1 MLTLNNVGFAFGNR
15 FLYRNVSF
23 QIHDG
28 DKIGLIGANG
38 TGKSTLLR
46 LITREYSCT
55 EGQISTIKGIT
66 IGFLNQDLLSYQSDK
81 SILEVAMEAYEQ
93 ALVLQKE
100 INAIIEALEQDY
112 DEKLAYQLGEKQ
124 AEFDHLGGY
133 EMEHKSAEILA
144 GLGFSGHDLSKPLS
158 SFSGGWRM
166 RVMLAK
172 ILLQKPNLLLL
183 DEPTNHLDLPSIQ
196 WLEEYI
202 RNYQGA
208 IVIVSH
214 DRNFL
219 DRVVNKI
226 AEVAQE
232 KITLY
237 NGNYSSFVE
246 QKAERMAVQQAQ
258 YKNQQQKIKE
268 LERFIE
274 RFKAKASK
282 ATQAQSRVKMLEKM
296 EKVDNVEEDN
306 NHIDFKFVVST
317 TSGKDVLRLENIS
330 KSYGEVKV
338 FSPSDAILMRGDK
351 VGLIGANGKGKSTL
365 LRIIAGTET
374 FEGNR
379 QVGYNVKMGFFAQ
392 HQLESLNL
400 NNDIL
405 TELEQHAPHLTTAY
419 IRTILGCFM
428 FSGEDVFKPIKV
440 LSGGEKSRVA
450 LAKTLV
456 SEANFLLLDEPTNHL
471 DMVSINML
479 IQALEQYEG
488 TYIVISHDRYFLSQ
502 VTNKIW
508 YIDNY
513 ELKEYLGNYQ
523 EYEEWYKAR
532 QESLKEINATKN
544 TNKAEKNN
552 TPPVQE
558 NKVKNNTKKQIEQ
571 IEQHIAE
578 KEQHIAAIE
587 KELSLPETYQNKEK
601 FEQLSKQYQTAKKEL
616 DILVQEWEKCLDNV

>member
-46 LITREYSCT
+46 LITKEYSCT
-55 EGQISTIKGIT
+55 EGEITSIKGTT
-66 IGFLNQDLLSYQSDK
+66 IGFLNQDLLSYQSEK
-81 SILEVAMEAYEQ
+81 PILEVAMEAYSE
-93 ALVLQKE
+93 ALALQKE
-100 INAIIEALEQDY
+100 IDALIEQLEQEY
-112 DEKLAYQLGEKQ
+112 DEKLAYQMGEKQ
-124 AEFDHLGGY
+124 AEFEHKGGY

-144 GLGFSGHDLSKPLS
+144 GLGFSSQDLTKPLS

-208 IVIVSH
+208 IIIVSH

-219 DRVVNKI
+219 DRVTNKT
-226 AEVAQE
+226 AEVAFE

-237 NGNYSSFVE
+237 NGNYSAFVE

-274 RFKAKASK
+274 RFKAKATK
-282 ATQAQSRVKMLEKM
+282 ATQAQSRVKMLERI
-296 EKVDNVEEDN
+296 EKVEKVEEDN
-306 NHIDFKFVVST
+306 SHIDFKFVVNSP
-317 TSGKDVLRLENIS
+317 SGKDVLRLENIS
-330 KSYGEVKV
+330 KSYGETKV
-338 FSPSDAILMRGDK
+338 FERSDAILMRGDK

-365 LRIIAGTET
+365 LRIIAGTES
-374 FEGNR
+374 FEGVR

-450 LAKTLV
+450 LAKTLT

-471 DMVSINML
+471 DMTSINML

-508 YIDNY
+508 YIENY
-513 ELKEYLGNYQ
+513 QLKEYPGSYQ
-523 EYEEWYKAR
+523 EYEEWYKTR
-532 QESLKEINATKN
+532 QEALINAQNTKN
-544 TNKAEKNN
+544 TVKSEKNN
-552 TPPVQE
+552 AVTAQE
-558 NKVKNNTKKQIEQ
+558 NKIKSNSKKQIEQ
-571 IEQHIAE
+571 LENEITQ
-578 KEQHIAAIE
+578 KEQQLVSIE
-587 KELSLPETYQNKEK
+587 RELALPEIYQNKDK
-601 FEQLSKQYQTAKKEL
+601 FEKLSKEYHAIKLQLDEL
-616 DILVQEWEKCLDNV
+616 MKEWENSVIN